1 MFDLGWQEFLIIS
14 LVLLVV
20 IGPKELPVALN
31 WLFNSIKKI
40 KRMASEFISGLE
52 SIGDENDIDGI
63 KKSIKKIKDVNFGTE
78 IKEDVMKI
86 KKIITDDDK

>member
-31 WLFNSIKKI
+31 WFFNSIKKI
-40 KRMASEFISGLE
+40 KKISNQFISGLE
-52 SIGDENDIDGI
+52 SIGDEKDIDGI
-63 KKSIKKIKDVNFGTE
+63 KKSIKKIKDSDFGTE

-86 KKIITDDDK
+86 KKIISDDDK

>member
-31 WLFNSIKKI
+31 WFFNSIKKI
-40 KRMASEFISGLE
+40 KKMANEFISGLE
-52 SIGDENDIDGI
+52 FIGDENDIDGI
-63 KKSIKKIKDVNFGTE
+63 KKSIKKIKDINFGTE

>member
-31 WLFNSIKKI
+31 WFFNSIKKI
-40 KRMASEFISGLE
+40 KKISNQFISGLE
-52 SIGDENDIDGI
+52 SIGALKIVPKNLR
-63 KKSIKKIKDVNFGTE
+63 KKIKDSDFGTE

-86 KKIITDDDK
+86 KKIISDDDK